1 MARVAASVMIVLV
14 AGCGSSDGGDPAPG
28 DAAGDSGAGAMT
40 GANDAAI
47 VVGEPSQLAGITTY
61 HNQIRAMV
69 DTTGIAAGALPALSW
84 DDALAAIAA
93 TWVAKCTDRDG
104 DGLVD
109 HNPDRS
115 TGQPTYVGE
124 NIYASSG
131 TANPRDAVVDGWA
144 GESAHYHYDANTC
157 DSGAVCGHYTQVV
170 WRATERLGCAI
181 ATCPGLTF
189 KSTIV
194 CDYGPGGNVNNQRP
208 Y

>member
-1 MARVAASVMIVLV
+1 MSRVVGSAMIVLV
-14 AGCGSSDGGDPAPG
+14 AACGGGARGGAAPG
-28 DAAGDSGAGAMT
+28 DASGAS
-40 GANDAAI
+40 DAAAA
-47 VVGEPSQLAGITTY
+47 VGEPVELAGITAY

-69 DTTGIAAGALPALSW
+69 DTSGVTAGALPALTW
-84 DDALAAIAA
+84 DDSLAATAA
-93 TWVAKCTDRDG
+93 AWVATCTDRDG

-115 TGQPTYVGE
+115 TGHPTYVGE

-131 TANPRDAVVDGWA
+131 TATARDAVVGGWA

-157 DSGAVCGHYTQVV
+157 DAGAVCGHYTQLV
-170 WRATERLGCAI
+170 WRATEKLGCAI
-181 ATCPGLTF
+181 ATCRGLTF

-194 CDYGPGGNVNNQRP
+194 CDYGPGGNVNNQKP

>member
-1 MARVAASVMIVLV
+1 MIRAVTAIIVLV
-14 AGCGSSDGGDPAPG
+14 AACGGDAPG
-28 DAAGDSGAGAMT
+28 DASSSDATGDATASA
-40 GANDAAI
+40 
-47 VVGEPSQLAGITTY
+47 GEPAALAGITMY

-69 DTTGIAAGALPALSW
+69 DTTGVAGGALPALTW
-84 DDALAAIAA
+84 DDSLAATAA
-93 TWVAKCTDRDG
+93 AWVAKCTDAEH

-115 TGQPTYVGE
+115 TGHPWYVGE

-131 TANPRDAVVDGWA
+131 TATARDAVNGWA
-144 GESAHYHYDANTC
+144 DESADYHYDANTC

-170 WRATERLGCAI
+170 WRTTENVGCAI
-181 ATCPGLTF
+181 GTCPRLAYQ
-189 KSTIV
+189 STIV